1 MVRVTVIEETTLGE
15 TPVAGNFD
23 TVRFTSEGLSA
34 TPETTQSQQIRTDRL
49 ASGNI
54 VTGLTV
60 EGEIGFEVAKDPV
73 LDLFISSA
81 MLNSWD
87 TKAIATIDMTI
98 VASTKTITADAG
110 NFTALDL
117 KVGDFITLS
126 DFLNSANNV
135 RGQIVEIVSA
145 TEIVIATKNAL
156 VDETKVGSKIKRADR
171 ISIGT
176 TPKSFS
182 MEKAFLDVAGKAN
195 IYKGMLA
202 NTMNLSVAYGEILNG
217 TFGFNGTQG
226 FSVDTAPEFIT
237 NGRTINDPATTNS
250 MNGSVDMP
258 LLITSALGDL
268 EVANFCIQSL
278 EIALNNN
285 YTPQTCIGKAAPV
298 NYTPGTAEIEVN
310 LSSYLSTTNWP
321 ILEKKLTQ
329 EPFAIGFLVENLD
342 GFYGF
347 FLPALQVSFP
357 DPSSSGPN
365 QEVSLEMSGQ
375 ARVGLSGESSLT
387 IYRG

>member
-15 TPVAGNFD
+15 TPLVGNFE
-23 TVRFTSEGLSA
+23 TTRFTSESLSA

-49 ASGNI
+49 SSGNI

-73 LDLFISSA
+73 LDLFIASV

-87 TKAIATIDMTI
+87 TKAITTIDMTI
-98 VASTKTITADAG
+98 VAATKTITADSG

-117 KVGDFITLS
+117 KVGDFVTFS
-126 DFLNSANNV
+126 DFLNAANNV
-135 RGQIVEIVSA
+135 RAQILEIVSP
-145 TEIVIATKNAL
+145 TQIVVATKSAL

-226 FSVDTAPEFIT
+226 YSVDTAPEFIT
-237 NGRTINDPATTNS
+237 NGRTINNPATTNS

-278 EIALNNN
+278 EISLNNN
-285 YTPQTCIGKAAPV
+285 YSAQTCIGKAAPV

-347 FLPALQVSFP
+347 FIPALQVSFP
-357 DPSSSGPN
+357 DPASSGPN